1 MDSCI
6 FSLPDESALQGYL
19 MTEEHDHGID
29 PRNPTPWPTPA
40 HLEKTPWHHVDIES
54 VEDFLCFIEIP
65 RGSKYKYELH
75 KPSGLVFVDRVLH
88 SSVHYPANYGFIPR
102 TYCDD
107 KDPLDVLVLGQ
118 EPVYPGVLIY
128 ARPIGVMT
136 MIDDEERDD
145 KIIAVHSHDP
155 EYNHLD
161 DIKELPPHRTRELER
176 FFMDYKVL
184 EHQGKQVKVE
194 QFSGRYKALRII
206 NESIALYKKT
216 FIDS

>member
-1 MDSCI
+1 M
-6 FSLPDESALQGYL
+6 
-19 MTEEHDHGID
+19 
-29 PRNPTPWPTPA
+29 
-40 HLEKTPWHHVDIES
+40 
-54 VEDFLCFIEIP
+54 LCFIEIP

-75 KPSGLVFVDRVLH
+75 KPSGHVMVDRVLH

-161 DIKELPPHRTRELER
+161 DIKELPPHRVKELER
-176 FFMDYKVL
+176 FFMDYKAL
-184 EHQGKQVKVE
+184 EHKGRKVEVE
-194 QFSGRYKALRII
+194 QFSGRYKAVRII
-206 NESIALYKKT
+206 VESINLYKKT
-216 FIDS
+216 FLNK